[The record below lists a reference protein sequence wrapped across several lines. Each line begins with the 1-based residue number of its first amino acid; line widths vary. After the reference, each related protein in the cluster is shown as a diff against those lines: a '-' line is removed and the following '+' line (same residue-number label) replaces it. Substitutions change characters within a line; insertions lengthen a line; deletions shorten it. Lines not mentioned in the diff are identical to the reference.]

1 MVHGLSHPMLNVLC
15 FYITTFQREKERERE
30 WVGEWVSK
38 RACGRVRVCVRVCV
52 CVCVC
57 VCVQCPM
64 CLFSVVPWGH
74 VFVVCCSGIF
84 WMALIPFQSP
94 EIAKSINIHVP
105 LSLSRIAMSGLLLGV
120 VLSVCHLLLLLLLLL
135 LYRNNKLWSWK
146 QTEVTND
153 VQLTI

>member
-1 MVHGLSHPMLNVLC
+1 
-15 FYITTFQREKERERE
+15 
-30 WVGEWVSK
+30 
-38 RACGRVRVCVRVCV
+38 
-52 CVCVC
+52 
-57 VCVQCPM
+57 
-64 CLFSVVPWGH
+64 
-74 VFVVCCSGIF
+74 
-84 WMALIPFQSP
+84 MALIPFQSP

-135 LYRNNKLWSWK
+135 LLYRNNKLWSWK